1 MPPSALYIPSSIS
14 DEIYPSTR
22 ESLHI
27 YNKSR
32 PADVTLTTAGTAQNL
47 ISISR
52 NVPTINL
59 CTNPSMETGTP
70 PTGYTASGATLA
82 QSATVARSGTNS
94 LRITPDN
101 AAAGEGAYWSTIT
114 LGLGGGDLPPNLG
127 NINLVV
133 SAYFN
138 DNAGSGNGVRVVIA
152 NSSGTTLV
160 NGNTVTLAA
169 DWLGRS
175 QAFLPLAGR
184 ANQSYRIYFVTAT
197 QFATVFYVDD
207 FQYEL
212 QLSNGAT
219 AYCDGAVGLYN
230 SWDGTAHA
238 STSRRL
244 QTLVAIRGYRLY
256 TTGDIYFAEDHTAS
270 STTGEF
276 IRAGTDFEASGLHI
290 SNNLSFVNVNA
301 GETPRVYGRVYG
313 VHVGNFER

>member
-1 MPPSALYIPSSIS
+1 MPSPKLYIATA
-14 DEIYPSTR
+14 DESELSPSTR
-22 ESLHI
+22 TSLHL
-27 YNKSR
+27 YTKSR
-32 PADVTLTTAGTAQNL
+32 PVDVTLTTAGTAQDVL
-47 ISISR
+47 TIAR
-52 NVPTINL
+52 NIPTINL
-59 CTNPSMETGTP
+59 CTNPSMETGAP

-82 QSATVARSGTNS
+82 QSATVARSATNS
-94 LRITPDN
+94 LRITPNN

-114 LGLGGGDLPPNLG
+114 LGLGGGEIPPNMK
-127 NINLVV
+127 NVNLVV

-138 DNAGSGNGVRVVIA
+138 DNAGSGNGARIVIA
-152 NSSGTTLV
+152 DSSGATII

-169 DWLGRS
+169 AWTRS

-184 ANQSYRIYFVTAT
+184 TTQSYRIYFVTAT

-212 QLSNGAT
+212 QMSNGAT
-219 AYCDGAVGLYN
+219 AYCDGTQGLYN
-230 SWDGTAHA
+230 VWDGTANA

-244 QTLVAIRGYRLY
+244 QTMVNIRGYRLY

-276 IRAGTDFEASGLHI
+276 IRAGTDFEVSGIHL
-290 SNNLSFVNVNA
+290 NKNLSFLNVNS

-313 VHVGNFER
+313 THAVNLDQ